1 MIARLR
7 GLAGRVFDPLAGL
20 LVRLGVS
27 ADAVTIAATLGV
39 VVVALWLLPTGHL
52 LAGAIALT
60 VLALGDALDGAVAR
74 KAGSSGP
81 WGAFLD
87 STLDRLA
94 DGAIFTGLAGYF
106 WIQVGGLEGAYG
118 VVAAL
123 ASLVLGFLVSYAR
136 ARAGSL
142 GFDANV
148 GIAERGERLVVAIV
162 GCYLVGFGMAPVGL
176 AVLLGLLAFASAV
189 TVVQR
194 MAVVRRQVRATRT
207 DTDPATG
214 AGGAA

>member
-20 LVRLGVS
+20 LVRVGVS
-27 ADAVTIAATLGV
+27 ADAITLGATLGV
-39 VVVALWLLPTGHL
+39 VVVALWLLPTGRL
-52 LAGAIALT
+52 LAGAVALT

-87 STLDRLA
+87 STLDRVA
-94 DGAIFTGLAGYF
+94 DGAIFVGLTFYF
-106 WIQVGGLEGAYG
+106 LGHVGGVEGSFG
-118 VVAAL
+118 AAASL
-123 ASLVLGFLVSYAR
+123 ACLVLGFTVSYAR

-142 GFDANV
+142 GYDANV
-148 GIAERGERLVVAIV
+148 GIAERGERLVVAIL
-162 GCYLVGFGMAPVGL
+162 GSFLVGFGMAPIGFAVMLTLL
-176 AVLLGLLAFASAV
+176 AVASAV

-194 MAVVRRQVRATRT
+194 MAVVHRQATAQPGQ
-207 DTDPATG
+207 D
-214 AGGAA
+214 AA

>member
-7 GLAGRVFDPLAGL
+7 GIVGRIFDPLAGL
-20 LVRLGVS
+20 LLRLGIGP
-27 ADAVTIAATLGV
+27 DAVTMGATLGV

-52 LAGAIALT
+52 LAAGIALT
-60 VLALGDALDGAVAR
+60 VLALGDALDGTMAR

-94 DGAIFTGLAGYF
+94 DGAIFTGLALYF
-106 WIQVGGLEGAYG
+106 WIQVDGPVGDYG
-118 VVAAL
+118 VAAAL

-136 ARAGSL
+136 ARAESL
-142 GFDANV
+142 GFDATV
-148 GIAERGERLVVAIV
+148 GIAERGERLVVAIA
-162 GCYLVGFGMAPVGL
+162 GAWLVGLGMAPVGL
-176 AVLLGLLAFASAV
+176 VVLLGLLALASAV

-194 MAVVRRQVRATRT
+194 MAAVRRQVRAGET
-207 DTDPATG
+207 
-214 AGGAA
+214 AA

>member
-7 GLAGRVFDPLAGL
+7 GLAGRVFDPLASL

-27 ADAVTIAATLGV
+27 ADAVTWVATLGV
-39 VVVALWLLPTGHL
+39 VAVALTLLPTGRL
-52 LAGAIALT
+52 LAAGIALT

-87 STLDRLA
+87 STLDRVA
-94 DGAIFTGLAGYF
+94 DGAIFVGLAFYF
-106 WIQVGGLEGAYG
+106 WTQVGGAAGAVG
-118 VVAAL
+118 VGAAL
-123 ASLVLGFLVSYAR
+123 ASLVLGFTVSYTR

-142 GFDANV
+142 GYDANV
-148 GIAERGERLVVAIV
+148 GIAERGERLVVAIT
-162 GCYLVGFGMAPVGL
+162 GCYLVGLGLDPVVLVG
-176 AVLLGLLAFASAV
+176 LLGLLAVASTI

-194 MAVVRRQVRATRT
+194 MAVVHRQIRAGER
-207 DTDPATG
+207 
-214 AGGAA
+214 AA

>member
-7 GLAGRVFDPLAGL
+7 GLAGRVFDPLASL

-27 ADAVTIAATLGV
+27 ADAVTWVATLGV
-39 VVVALWLLPTGHL
+39 VAVALTLLPTGRL
-52 LAGAIALT
+52 LAAGIALT

-87 STLDRLA
+87 STLDRVA
-94 DGAIFTGLAGYF
+94 DGAIFVGLAVYF
-106 WIQVGGLEGAYG
+106 WTQVGGAAGAVG
-118 VVAAL
+118 VGAAL
-123 ASLVLGFLVSYAR
+123 ASLVLGFTVSYTR

-142 GFDANV
+142 GYDANV
-148 GIAERGERLVVAIV
+148 GIAERGERLVVAIT
-162 GCYLVGFGMAPVGL
+162 GCSLVGLGLDPVVLVG
-176 AVLLGLLAFASAV
+176 LLGLLAVASTI

-194 MAVVRRQVRATRT
+194 MSVVHRQIRAGER
-207 DTDPATG
+207 
-214 AGGAA
+214 AA